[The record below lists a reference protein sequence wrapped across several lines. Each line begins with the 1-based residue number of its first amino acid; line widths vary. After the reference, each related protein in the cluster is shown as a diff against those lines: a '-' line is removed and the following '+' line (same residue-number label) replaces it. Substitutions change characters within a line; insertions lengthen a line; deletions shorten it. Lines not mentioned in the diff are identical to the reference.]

1 MKSLDG
7 FPNWIAVPLG
17 FAILA
22 IIVLVTLLDSMFRK
36 LHHMKVN
43 RKASTRPGK

>member
-17 FAILA
+17 FAIFA
-22 IIVLVTLLDSMFRK
+22 VIVVIALLDSMFRK
-36 LHHMKVN
+36 LHHISKG
-43 RKASTRPGK
+43 GKP

>member
-1 MKSLDG
+1 MKSSDG

-22 IIVLVTLLDSMFRK
+22 IIIVVALLDSVLRK
-36 LHHMKVN
+36 LNHK
-43 RKASTRPGK
+43 KKEE